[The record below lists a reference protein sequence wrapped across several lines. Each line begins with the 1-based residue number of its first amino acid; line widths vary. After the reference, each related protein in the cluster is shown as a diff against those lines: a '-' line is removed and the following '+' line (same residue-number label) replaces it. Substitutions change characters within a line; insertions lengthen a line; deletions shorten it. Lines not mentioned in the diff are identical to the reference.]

1 MRVEDVAELL
11 GNGDNLEAIYAML
24 NDPKYAGKRVV
35 LSNDDLTG
43 NETDE
48 ELENT
53 VSLRELV
60 YG

>member
-11 GNGDNLEAIYAML
+11 GNGNHLEVIYAML
-24 NDPKYAGKRVV
+24 NDPKYAGKHVI
-35 LSNDDLTG
+35 LSSDDLTG
-43 NETDE
+43 RETDE